1 MKLNFKIFSKAH
13 SLLSHSSK
21 EGTGYSINP
30 VRDWTIGLFG
40 ATACFLIGVA
50 FIGFDFYTQISQ
62 SPKQEVAAEKKPVNY
77 KEQDVVRYAEF
88 YAEKAS
94 TFNKLREQKAYI
106 PLVVEA
112 EVKNEV
118 NPEENTVPLAEEP
131 EEQYTDPTPS
141 LAQ

>member
-1 MKLNFKIFSKAH
+1 MKLNFKIFSKG
-13 SLLSHSSK
+13 SSSPSRLSK
-21 EGTGYSINP
+21 DGTGYSINP

-40 ATACFLIGVA
+40 ATTCFLVGVT

-62 SPKQEVAAEKKPVNY
+62 SPKQVAAEKKPVNY

-106 PLVVEA
+106 PPVVET
-112 EVKNEV
+112 EVKKEV
-118 NPEENTVPLAEEP
+118 NPEENTVPLAEQA
-131 EEQYTDPTPS
+131 EEQYTDPTPT